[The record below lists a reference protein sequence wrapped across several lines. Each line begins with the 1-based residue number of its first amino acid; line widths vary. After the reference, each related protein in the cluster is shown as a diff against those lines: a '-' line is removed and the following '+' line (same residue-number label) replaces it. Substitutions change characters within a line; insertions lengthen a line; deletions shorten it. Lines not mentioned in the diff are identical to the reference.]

1 MRGVKTFFKDR
12 WEGRGGWKELL
23 AVSFPLILS
32 TSAASL
38 QHFIDR
44 LFLSWFSPEA
54 IAAAMPAGM
63 LQFTLLSIFIGTAG
77 YSSTFVAQYYGAT
90 RSESIGPAVWQGVYI
105 SLFGALLVAFTL
117 PFAPIFFAGLGHPE
131 MVVVYEVEYY
141 TTLCWGAF
149 PAIAGAALAGY
160 FSGQGRTWPILAAN
174 LIATAVNLFLDYGLI
189 FGRFGMPKWGVM
201 GAAFATNMSF
211 ISMCLFYLF
220 LMTRERYSSRAPF
233 FRDPG
238 IKRDLMARYFKYGF
252 PAGIQFFV
260 EIAGYSAFLL
270 LIGRLG
276 TEALA
281 ATTIAFNINN
291 LAFMP
296 LLGLGAGVSVLV
308 GQAQGEKNP
317 DRAARS
323 TWSGLWVAYSYM
335 LLLCAFYVIAPG
347 VFIEPFAANNPQGFE
362 LIREYAT
369 VLLRFVA
376 AYCIFD
382 TLNIIFSGTLRGA
395 GDTRF
400 IFKVILAMS
409 TFVLVIPTAIAI
421 FWFGAG
427 IYTTW
432 VILTIQVSMLG
443 LVFFFRFL
451 NGKWRGMRVIEDI
464 PKSEL
469 PGVNN
474 PS

>member
-1 MRGVKTFFKDR
+1 MQGIREALKGR

-105 SLFGALLVAFTL
+105 SLLGALFVVLTL
-117 PFAPIFFAGLGHPE
+117 PFAGMFFGWLGHPE
-131 MVVVYEVEYY
+131 TVAAYEVEYY

-149 PAIAGAALAGY
+149 PAIAGSALGGY
-160 FSGQGRTWPILAAN
+160 FSGQGRTWPILAAS
-174 LIATAVNLFLDYGLI
+174 LIGTAVNLFLDWCLI
-189 FGRFGMPKWGVM
+189 FGNFGMPRWGVM

-211 ISMCLFYLF
+211 VSMCAFYLI
-220 LMTRERYSSRAPF
+220 LMTRERYSERAPF
-233 FRDPG
+233 FKDPG
-238 IKRDLMARYFKYGF
+238 IKRDLMARYFRFGL
-252 PAGIQFFV
+252 PAGVQFFV

-296 LLGLGAGVSVLV
+296 LLGLGLGVSVLV
-308 GQAQGEKNP
+308 GQAQGERNP

-323 TWSGLWVAYSYM
+323 TWSGLWMAYAYM
-335 LLLCAFYVIAPG
+335 LILCLFYVAAPNL
-347 VFIEPFAANNPQGFE
+347 FIEPFAANNPEGFE
-362 LIREYAT
+362 LISEYAA

-376 AYCIFD
+376 AYCVFD

-421 FWFGAG
+421 FLFDAG
-427 IYTTW
+427 IYATW

-451 NGKWRGMRVIEDI
+451 SGKWREMRVIEDI